1 MDFSLG
7 YQDRN
12 NPDGSITI
20 SIGAGEFPTDFDRQS
35 TAVMNKYRKKF
46 TVSRTAVFFMYEF
59 SNSVPDELFLIT
71 DFEREVAAVPAR
83 RKA

>member
-12 NPDGSITI
+12 NPDGTI
-20 SIGAGEFPTDFDRQS
+20 DIGIGAGEFPTTFSRLS
-35 TAVMNKYRKKF
+35 SAGMGKYRKKF
-46 TVSRTAVFFMYEF
+46 TVSKTAVFFMYEF
-59 SNSVPDELFLIT
+59 SNSFPDELFLIT
-71 DFEREVAAVPAR
+71 DFDREIEIVPGR